1 MPDLRVLMV
10 AAECAPFAKAGGLAD
25 VLGALPLALEKL
37 GVSMTIPIP
46 RYGVID
52 PLKFGF
58 EVFPS
63 PDGGRVSLGFQSVSY
78 DIHRGQL
85 PGSSVEV
92 FPISNALLFVRLS
105 IILNSTTGRDYP
117 EQADRWIFFQPATME
132 FFNTRSPVPA
142 ILHCHDHQTGLI
154 PAYLLRFYR
163 GDQGFRTTRSIFTI
177 HNIGY
182 QGLFPREVLF
192 RAGFSDSESYPLSSF
207 QFYGMVNF
215 MKVGIEYAD
224 LITTVSP
231 TYAREIQESSEFAF
245 GLEGVLRQRSHRLLG
260 ILNGIDDEL
269 WNPEKDPLIP
279 GNYSRTTLDDKVAD
293 KKALLQKYE
302 LDASHSDWPLLAMIS
317 RIEAQKGFDLVVSI
331 LEDLLA
337 KDLYF
342 VLLGSG
348 NKETEAYLRTIIKRH
363 PRKASIRFEFDNG
376 SAHVV
381 EARADILQMRPTY
394 EPCSLNQMYS
404 LHYGTVPGVRKTVR
418 LADTIRE
425 FDAAKGEGTEFVFS
439 DYDPEQFKAAIDR
452 ALALWP
458 WRTKWRQLMR
468 NGMRLDLSWKE
479 SARKYVEAY
488 VRLRKM

>member
-1 MPDLRVLMV
+1 
-10 AAECAPFAKAGGLAD
+10 
-25 VLGALPLALEKL
+25 
-37 GVSMTIPIP
+37 
-46 RYGVID
+46 
-52 PLKFGF
+52 
-58 EVFPS
+58 
-63 PDGGRVSLGFQSVSY
+63 
-78 DIHRGQL
+78 
-85 PGSSVEV
+85 
-92 FPISNALLFVRLS
+92 
-105 IILNSTTGRDYP
+105 
-117 EQADRWIFFQPATME
+117 
-132 FFNTRSPVPA
+132 
-142 ILHCHDHQTGLI
+142 
-154 PAYLLRFYR
+154 
-163 GDQGFRTTRSIFTI
+163 
-177 HNIGY
+177 
-182 QGLFPREVLF
+182 
-192 RAGFSDSESYPLSSF
+192 
-207 QFYGMVNF
+207 

-302 LDASHSDWPLLAMIS
+302 LDTSHSDWPLLAMIS

-376 SAHVV
+376 SAHLV
-381 EARADILQMRPTY
+381 EAGADIFLMPSKY
-394 EPCSLNQMYS
+394 EPCGLNQMYS
-404 LHYGTVPGVRKTVR
+404 LRYGTVPVVRKTGG

-425 FDAAKGEGTEFVFS
+425 YDPATGEGTGFVFS
-439 DYDPEQFKAAIDR
+439 DYDPEQFKAAINR

-468 NGMRLDLSWKE
+468 NGMRLDWSWKE
-479 SARKYVEAY
+479 SASKYLETY